1 MEKFKLMLT
10 SDLKLYVANGT
21 ALTVS
26 LTDVEM
32 QLKITLLAITI
43 LYTLHKWYTF
53 NNEQK
58 NKK

>member
-1 MEKFKLMLT
+1 MT
-10 SDLKLYVANGT
+10 SDIKLYVANAT

-32 QLKITLLAITI
+32 QMKITLLAITI
-43 LYTLHKWYTF
+43 LYTLHKWYMF

-58 NKK
+58 KKK

>member
-1 MEKFKLMLT
+1 MT
-10 SDLKLYVANGT
+10 SDIKLYVANAT

-32 QLKITLLAITI
+32 QMKITLLAITI
-43 LYTLHKWYTF
+43 LYTLHKWYMF